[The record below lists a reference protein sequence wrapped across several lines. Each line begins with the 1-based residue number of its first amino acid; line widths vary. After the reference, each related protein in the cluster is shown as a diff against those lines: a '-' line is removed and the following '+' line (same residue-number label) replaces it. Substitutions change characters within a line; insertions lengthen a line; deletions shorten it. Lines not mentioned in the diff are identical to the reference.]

1 MCRVL
6 QVGGSDEVG
15 YVQGYDVLQ
24 QVASEGGL
32 EGAQEDM
39 LHSTGL
45 SQVWR
50 HEDVWTYARHG

>member
-1 MCRVL
+1 
-6 QVGGSDEVG
+6 VG